1 LKIAKYTREIALG
14 IILGCTIII
23 QYLHIHS
30 GVMYPSVHA
39 ICPLGGLE
47 NLWAWVGGQ
56 ANLQKLFSGTLTL
69 FFFTLAFALVF
80 GRAFCGNICPF
91 GALQEFVGKIW
102 KRKLEVPEKADRVLR
117 LFKYPILIFITA
129 MAWITAT
136 IWIAPYDPWAAFAH
150 IWTGSELFAE
160 MRIGAAV
167 LVVVLAASIFVDRF
181 FCKYLCPA
189 GALYGIISK
198 ISFYKIKRENCQ
210 SCGQCT
216 KICPMDIEI
225 NKANIARSSECIAC
239 GQCITVCPPENNA
252 IKMTVFYKNVKPVAF
267 TLLVLALFFGSLL
280 IFNAAGIYQVTVPT
294 ISEVQ
299 ESGNYLKI
307 VDLRGSM
314 SIEVGSFYA
323 GMDLSDFYELMEI
336 PETVPK
342 ETWLK
347 DVVYYVPGYDFHV
360 MKANKTK

>member
-1 LKIAKYTREIALG
+1 LKITEYTREIALA
-14 IILGCTIII
+14 IILVVTIII
-23 QYLHIHS
+23 HYLHIHG

-56 ANLQKLFSGTLTL
+56 ANLQKLFSGTMTL
-69 FFFTLAFALVF
+69 FFFTLVFALVF

-91 GALQEFVGKIW
+91 GALQELMGKIW
-102 KRKLEVPEKADRVLR
+102 IRKFKVPEKADKVWR
-117 LFKYPILIFITA
+117 LFKYPILVFITA

-160 MRIGAAV
+160 MGIGAAV
-167 LVVVLAASIFVDRF
+167 LVIVLVASIFVDRF

-216 KICPMDIEI
+216 NVCPM
-225 NKANIARSSECIAC
+225 NIGISKDSTVRSSECIAC
-239 GQCITVCPPENNA
+239 GQCIAACPPENDA
-252 IKMTVFYKNVKPVAF
+252 IKMDVFGKTVKPRVF
-267 TLLVLALFFGSLL
+267 TLLVLALFFGSLVA
-280 IFNAAGIYQVTVPT
+280 FNATGMYQVTIPT
-294 ISEVQ
+294 FSEVQ
-299 ESGNYLKI
+299 EGENHLKI

-314 SIEVGSFYA
+314 SIEVGALYA

-347 DVVYYVPGYDFHV
+347 NVVSYVPGYDFHV
-360 MKANKTK
+360 MKASKTK